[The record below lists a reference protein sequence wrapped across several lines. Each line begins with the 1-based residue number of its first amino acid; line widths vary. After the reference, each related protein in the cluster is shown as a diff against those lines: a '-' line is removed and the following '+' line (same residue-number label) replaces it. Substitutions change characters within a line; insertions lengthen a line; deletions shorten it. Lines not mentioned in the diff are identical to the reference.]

1 MWTEDCVQ
9 RDGWKEGEGGEEEE
23 EEEEER
29 MAQVRDVY
37 KAAATYTNPSSVI
50 MLKLLFACR
59 ACYPILECAR

>member
-1 MWTEDCVQ
+1 
-9 RDGWKEGEGGEEEE
+9 
-23 EEEEER
+23 

-59 ACYPILECAR
+59 ACCPILECAR